1 MYKNLKQLFEG
12 AGIGL
17 LAGLLIGITDSDW
30 IRLVILLALF
40 ALASKSLKGFIL
52 KAETP
57 TGQSF
62 TGIAAFLAVMVG
74 LYFNG
79 HQTFRQSPAEAIN
92 KFRNAGF
99 SPEEA
104 RALYLKQWEWENQK
118 DSEPSAAVQAI
129 IKSILGRTESETPAS
144 EENVETEQSDT
155 LQDIEPGNM
164 DEEEELPVEPAVG

>member
-1 MYKNLKQLFEG
+1 MFEG

-17 LAGLLIGITDSDW
+17 LAGLLIGITNSDW
-30 IRLVILLALF
+30 VRLIILLALF
-40 ALASKSLKGFIL
+40 ALANKSLKNFIL

-57 TGQSF
+57 AGYSF

-74 LYFNG
+74 LYLNG
-79 HQTFRQSPAEAIN
+79 HQTFKQSPAEAIN
-92 KFRNAGF
+92 KFRNAGY

-129 IKSILGRTESETPAS
+129 IKSILDKTGSEMPATEET
-144 EENVETEQSDT
+144 VEPEQSDT
-155 LQDIEPGNM
+155 LQDLPPDDINP
-164 DEEEELPVEPAVG
+164 EEEAPSGPADG